1 MTRKPRVVRA
11 LAAKM
16 MARKPRV
23 VRALAAKM
31 MARKRKKEGS
41 KTNRVHTQPCRLTVM

>member
-1 MTRKPRVVRA
+1 MRCRCDVGASAVK
-11 LAAKM
+11 

-23 VRALAAKM
+23 VASASAVKT
-31 MARKRKKEGS
+31 ARKRKKEGS